1 MGALVRDGVLSE
13 QVRAVD
19 CLVNY
24 LAAVHPEFGD
34 PFDVHVDRDDRTHV
48 HASVPC
54 DGGAAFEALLE
65 RACEIHSGFSETGYL
80 VEHRASYAVL
90 TGKNG
95 DGDLTTG
102 PCAVIHDDKGQA
114 VMFVSPDAPIVFALV
129 EGRVERP
136 APDQI
141 RVLGYLIRL
150 FGQFVGLP
158 GFTIAILRHLV
169 AGFRELV
176 RLAGVSDSDDA
187 GDAEGG
193 SEHGGEGRNDAPYIR
208 HTTQSTTLAPSTPP
222 STIIQRAESPSV
234 DGSALAVGGESE

>member
-1 MGALVRDGVLSE
+1 MDAFVRDGVLSE

-19 CLVNY
+19 CLVSY

-34 PFDVHVDRDDRTHV
+34 PFDVHIDRDDRAHV

-54 DGGAAFEALLE
+54 DGGAVFEALLK
-65 RACEIHSGFSETGYL
+65 RAGQVDAFFAETGYL
-80 VEHRASYAVL
+80 VEHRVSYAVL

-95 DGDLTTG
+95 NGDLTTG
-102 PCAVIHDDKGQA
+102 PCAVVHDDKGQA

-136 APDQI
+136 VADQI

-158 GFTIAILRHLV
+158 GFTIAVLRYLV
-169 AGFRELV
+169 ASFRDLV
-176 RLAGVSDSDDA
+176 RLAGVSDGDDA
-187 GDAEGG
+187 GNAEGG
-193 SEHGGEGRNDAPYIR
+193 PERGGEGRDDAPYIR
-208 HTTQSTTLAPSTPP
+208 HMTQSTTLA
-222 STIIQRAESPSV
+222 E
-234 DGSALAVGGESE
+234 GGE

>member
-1 MGALVRDGVLSE
+1 MVAVKGCWHVDAKEMETAMNRDPGRRIVTADYVPASTPLCE
-13 QVRAVD
+13 KVRAVD

-34 PFDVHVDRDDRTHV
+34 PFDVHVDGDAHAHV
-48 HASVPC
+48 HTSVPC
-54 DGGAAFEALLE
+54 DGSAAFEALLK
-65 RACEIHSGFSETGYL
+65 RAGQVDAFFAETGYL

-102 PCAVIHDDKGQA
+102 PCAVVHDDKGYP

-136 APDQI
+136 LPDLV
-141 RVLGYLIRL
+141 RVLGYLICL

-158 GFTIAILRHLV
+158 GFTVALLRYLV
-169 AGFRELV
+169 AGFRERV
-176 RLAGVSDSDDA
+176 RTMGLEDACDPGAASERADGRDDR
-187 GDAEGG
+187 GD
-193 SEHGGEGRNDAPYIR
+193 D
-208 HTTQSTTLAPSTPP
+208 
-222 STIIQRAESPSV
+222 
-234 DGSALAVGGESE
+234 VGDLH